1 MEIHLLIGCLGMFTG
16 FISDRISRNK
26 VLALTHF
33 IRSMSFAVVVVF
45 ILTGG
50 GSSRLL
56 FLGIGLFG
64 FGWYTTAP
72 LQAGLVADLFGTRR
86 MGTIL
91 GLETSSHMLGMA
103 AGAYLGGALFEITG
117 SYLPVFGLQGG
128 LELSAVFLFLA
139 IRRDSAGGR

>member
-1 MEIHLLIGCLGMFTG
+1 MVVDQVVFRVSDLVSVQGGLNLVGVLLTG
-16 FISDRISRNK
+16 YLSDRISRNK

-45 ILTGG
+45 IISGA
-50 GSSRLL
+50 GSSWLL

-72 LQAGLVADLFGTRR
+72 LQAGLVADLFGARR

-91 GLETSSHMLGMA
+91 GL
-103 AGAYLGGALFEITG
+103 G
-117 SYLPVFGLQGG
+117 S
-128 LELSAVFLFLA
+128 
-139 IRRDSAGGR
+139 